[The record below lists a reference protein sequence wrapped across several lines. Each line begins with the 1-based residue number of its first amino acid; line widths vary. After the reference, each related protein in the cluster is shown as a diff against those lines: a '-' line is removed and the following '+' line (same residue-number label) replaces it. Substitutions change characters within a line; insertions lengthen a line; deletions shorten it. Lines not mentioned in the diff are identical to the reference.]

1 MLDEKMMVKPFEA
14 SKEELLKVHSK
25 KYLKTLNWSFQVAM
39 ISEIAG
45 LVMVPNV
52 IVQKRYL
59 KPMRYQVGG
68 SILAGKLALERGYA
82 INIGGGFHHC
92 SAIKGGGFC
101 PYADITLL
109 IKNIKQY
116 YNIDKVLIVDLDAHQ
131 GNGYAR
137 DFLNDQDIYIMDMYN
152 YAIYPG
158 DIPAKKAIRKKI
170 ELDCYTND
178 KEYLQ
183 LLQTH
188 LDAALDEFQPKLVVY
203 NAGTD
208 VLAGD
213 PFGRLSITASGI
225 IQRDEIVFKKVRNL
239 SIPIVMLTSGGYL
252 PETAFIISESIINL
266 KMVNLIGP
274 K

>member
-1 MLDEKMMVKPFEA
+1 
-14 SKEELLKVHSK
+14 
-25 KYLKTLNWSFQVAM
+25 M

-131 GNGYAR
+131 VRLSKNAQLCVTIHKISFKGNGYAR